1 MNNLERDFATRDAL
15 IEYVAELSPW
25 LDERRVSPIVGGA
38 KAGLEKLETIAP
50 LEYGRTRNFLNGSVT
65 GLAPYVRHAILTL
78 DQLRNL
84 ALRGCERPA
93 QVEKFI
99 QQLAWRDYWQRVYR
113 RHPERIWSDIEPYK
127 TGYNA
132 DEYATELPKD
142 IAAGETGVACID
154 QFVAVLQQT
163 GYLHNHARMYVAAY
177 VVHWRRVS
185 WQAGA
190 RWFLHHLLDGDPA
203 SNNLSWQWVASTF
216 GNKPYIF
223 NLDNLRKYADEGI
236 NTTARDNAVLDASYE
251 ELADRLF
258 PRKAARQ

>member
-1 MNNLERDFATRDAL
+1 MQGAL
-15 IEYVAELSPW
+15 L
-25 LDERRVSPIVGGA
+25 R
-38 KAGLEKLETIAP
+38 KLHLPAW
-50 LEYGRTRNFLNGSVT
+50 S
-65 GLAPYVRHAILTL
+65 
-78 DQLRNL
+78 
-84 ALRGCERPA
+84 RPG
-93 QVEKFI
+93 Q
-99 QQLAWRDYWQRVYR
+99 
-113 RHPERIWSDIEPYK
+113 
-127 TGYNA
+127 G
-132 DEYATELPKD
+132 
-142 IAAGETGVACID
+142 D
-154 QFVAVLQQT
+154 QFIAVLLQT

-177 VVHWRRVS
+177 VVHWCRVS

-223 NLDNLRKYADEGI
+223 NLDNLRKYADGGT